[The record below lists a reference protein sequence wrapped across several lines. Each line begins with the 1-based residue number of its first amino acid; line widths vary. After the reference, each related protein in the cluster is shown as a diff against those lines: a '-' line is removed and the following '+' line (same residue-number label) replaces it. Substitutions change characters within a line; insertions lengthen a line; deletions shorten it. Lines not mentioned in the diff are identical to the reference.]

1 MEDTGY
7 RRVVVGVSGSL
18 GSLAALHRAAAEAR
32 RGDAVL
38 VVVHAWEPTGGEFA
52 YRRHPSPPLLL
63 RADQD
68 QARQRLLTAMDDAF
82 GGAPAGL
89 PVQALIAR
97 GPAARSLVHV
107 ANRENDLLV
116 VGAGSPGRLRR
127 LLSSSVAH
135 QCVRDAAC
143 PVLTVPRPPLQQV
156 FETVR
161 RHNARRLPLRAAG
174 PV

>member
-32 RGDAVL
+32 RSDAAL
-38 VVVHAWEPTGGEFA
+38 VVVHAWEPAGGEFA
-52 YRRHPSPPLLL
+52 YRRRPCPTLL
-63 RADQD
+63 RAEQD
-68 QARQRLLTAMDDAF
+68 QARTRLLTAMDNAF

-89 PVQALIAR
+89 PVHALIAR

-107 ANRENDLLV
+107 ADREDDLLV
-116 VGAGSPGRLRR
+116 VGAGHPGRLRR
-127 LLSSSVAH
+127 LLSPSVARR
-135 QCVRDAAC
+135 CVRDAAC
-143 PVLTVPRPPLQQV
+143 PVLTVPRPSLQDL
-156 FETVR
+156 FENVR
-161 RHNARRLPLRAAG
+161 RRNARQLPLRAAG